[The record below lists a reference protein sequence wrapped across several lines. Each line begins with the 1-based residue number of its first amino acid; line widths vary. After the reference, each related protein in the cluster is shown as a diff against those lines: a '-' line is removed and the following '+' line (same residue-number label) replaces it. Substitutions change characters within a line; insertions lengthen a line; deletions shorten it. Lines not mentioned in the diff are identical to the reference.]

1 MYKYEHNHESIAT
14 IAKAFSNACP
24 MATVFVQGRAESKFW
39 PQLVKAP
46 QTGLNKSAQVS
57 ESLFRF
63 SMEMKAQGSL
73 T

>member
-1 MYKYEHNHESIAT
+1 MYKSEYNHESIAT

-24 MATVFVQGRAESKFW
+24 MATVFVQGRAESMFW

-57 ESLFRF
+57 KSLFRF
-63 SMEMKAQGSL
+63 SMEMKAQG

>member
-1 MYKYEHNHESIAT
+1 MYKYEYNHESIVT

-24 MATVFVQGRAESKFW
+24 MATVFVQGRAESMFW
-39 PQLVKAP
+39 PQWVKAP

-57 ESLFRF
+57 KSLFRF
-63 SMEMKAQGSL
+63 SMEMKAQG

>member
-1 MYKYEHNHESIAT
+1 MYKYEYNHESIAT

-24 MATVFVQGRAESKFW
+24 MATVFVLGRAESMFW

-57 ESLFRF
+57 KSLFRF
-63 SMEMKAQGSL
+63 SMEMKAQG

>member
-24 MATVFVQGRAESKFW
+24 MATVFVQGRAESMFW

-46 QTGLNKSAQVS
+46 QTGQ
-57 ESLFRF
+57 
-63 SMEMKAQGSL
+63 EMCEADTIAKMFI
-73 T
+73 

>member
-1 MYKYEHNHESIAT
+1 MYKYEYNHESIAT

-24 MATVFVQGRAESKFW
+24 MATVFVQGRAESMFW

-57 ESLFRF
+57 KSLFRV
-63 SMEMKAQGSL
+63 SMEMKAQG